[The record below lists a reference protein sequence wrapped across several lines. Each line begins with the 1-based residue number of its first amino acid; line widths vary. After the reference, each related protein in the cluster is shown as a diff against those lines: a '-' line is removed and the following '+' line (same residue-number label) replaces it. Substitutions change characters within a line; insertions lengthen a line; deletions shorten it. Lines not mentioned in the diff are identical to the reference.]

1 MWRIRGALSV
11 SKCQPLFKMTVA
23 SHTRIRFRMM
33 SDKNEPSLIPLNEFI
48 EDDGKQIDPLTAF
61 VPKRV
66 LILYTGGTMGMK
78 YDKHGSLAVE
88 PGYLTE
94 CLKAFPELNT
104 TEMPVCDIVEFL
116 PLMDSSMMGPKDWVK
131 IADHI
136 SESYLLYDGF
146 VVITGTDTMSYASS
160 ALSFMLENLGKPV
173 IFTGSQIPFGEVYN
187 DARRNIIVSTV
198 FATTTDLPEVCLF
211 YNDKLIRGNRAA
223 RVDSIN
229 LSAFDSPNYPPLATV
244 DTQINLNT
252 DLTLAIPR
260 ADLKIHTLSDVKIA
274 VLKLIPGMHEDI
286 IRALVNN
293 SKGLKAIVLEIT
305 GSGYIP
311 SRKEQLIKVIKEAKQ
326 NGILVVAISQCLK
339 GGVTL
344 DAYSMG
350 REFQENG
357 VISGGDLTAEACT
370 TKLAY
375 LLGRVKHIG
384 AVGKLLTTDLR
395 GEVSSPKEKG
405 RKYFDDTRDSMY
417 LSRY

>member
-1 MWRIRGALSV
+1 
-11 SKCQPLFKMTVA
+11 
-23 SHTRIRFRMM
+23 
-33 SDKNEPSLIPLNEFI
+33 
-48 EDDGKQIDPLTAF
+48 
-61 VPKRV
+61 
-66 LILYTGGTMGMK
+66 MGMK

-173 IFTGSQIPFGEVYN
+173 IFTGSQIPFCEVYN
-187 DARRNIIVSTV
+187 DARRNLIISII
-198 FATTTDLPEVCLF
+198 FAQNCDYPEVCLF
-211 YNDKLIRGNRAA
+211 FNDRLLRANR
-223 RVDSIN
+223 SIKIN
-229 LSAFDSPNYPPLATV
+229 STGLSAFDSPNYPPLATLG
-244 DTQINLNT
+244 TRIHGHAE
-252 DLTLAIPR
+252 LALPQPKAPFR
-260 ADLKIHTLSDVKIA
+260 VHRELDSKIV
-274 VLKLIPGMHEDI
+274 VLKLIPGFDDDAVM
-286 IRALVNN
+286 ALV
-293 SKGLKAIVLEIT
+293 KHTKDLKAIVLEMY
-305 GSGYIP
+305 GAGNGP
-311 SRKEQLIKVIKEAKQ
+311 SRKGALMDAIIEARQK
-326 NGILVVAISQCLK
+326 GILVVAISQCLK